1 MGRKIKKSSFFAGL
15 LMVLVLGLLLV
26 GCQAD
31 GVNDQVTPAPSDISN
46 KGTTTLFLATTTST
60 YDSGL
65 LHEIIPE
72 FEAKY
77 NVKVEVISL
86 GTGQAIETGK
96 RGDCDIIL
104 VHARDL
110 EDKFVEEGHGTERWD
125 VMYNDFIL
133 VGPEEG
139 SQDIYD
145 SQDIT
150 EALNTMVDIMEEEG
164 MNFLS
169 RGDNSGTHVKETS
182 LWEVAGIDDYNHREW
197 YNSLGQGMGDTLVAA
212 NEMRGYT
219 VADRGTYLTMKGN
232 LANLEIVF
240 EEDEELFNPYG
251 IIPVNPD
258 KHGGI
263 NHEDAL
269 NLVEYITS
277 PEVQEKIGEF
287 GIEKYGQPLFFP
299 DAKVEYS
306 K

>member
-1 MGRKIKKSSFFAGL
+1 MRGKIKKNSFFTGL
-15 LMVLVLGLLLV
+15 LMVLVFGLLLV

-31 GVNDQVTPAPSDISN
+31 GVNNQVTPVPGDISN
-46 KGTTTLFLATTTST
+46 EGTTALFLATTTST

-65 LHEIIPE
+65 LHEILPE

-110 EDKFVEEGHGTERWD
+110 EDKFVEEGHGTERRD
-125 VMYNDFIL
+125 VMYNDYIL
-133 VGPEEG
+133 VGPKEG

-150 EALNTMVDIMEEEG
+150 EALNAMVDIMEEEG

-182 LWEVAGIDDYNHREW
+182 LWEVAGIDDYNDWEW

-287 GIEKYGQPLFFP
+287 GIEEYGQPLFFP
-299 DAKVEYS
+299 DAK
-306 K
+306 